1 MKPCEASFG
10 STSDPGVLIGSAVGG
25 GPVERLARSL
35 TDAGA
40 GAHVAS
46 WLDMA
51 EWRVQMAGSRADRLR
66 ARAASVIG
74 FPIRFIDDTRRFR
87 GGTVVATTTPFF
99 LPAVAIA
106 TRWLHEGSVVA
117 LVYDMYPDALE
128 AAGAAARGGLVDALA
143 TAMNRWWLRRVDGV
157 VFIGEAMAEHVCRRY
172 ATPRAWTVIE
182 TGADVREFAGAGGA
196 PETDLE
202 RWCAGKRII
211 GYVGNFGHVHEWE
224 TLAEAVVRVLATRR
238 DVGVVIAASG
248 VAVPHLQRAWAALPG
263 EAVRFVPPLDDHAW
277 ARLLA
282 RTDIAVATLR
292 DAAATT
298 SMPSKTFS
306 AMAAGSAIVAVA
318 PAASDLARLVRRHG
332 CGEVVAPG
340 DVDGLVHVFTRLLD
354 APGELERCRR
364 SAAAAARDV
373 YDMPKLAG
381 RWREFLE
388 RARREAV

>member
-1 MKPCEASFG
+1 LVELE
-10 STSDPGVLIGSAVGG
+10 VLIGSAVGG

-35 TDAGA
+35 SDAGS
-40 GAHVAS
+40 GARVAS
-46 WLDMA
+46 WLDMQ
-51 EWRVQMAGSRADRLR
+51 EWRVRMGGSRRDRLR
-66 ARAASVIG
+66 ARAASVLG
-74 FPIRFIDDTRRFR
+74 FPLQFMGETGRFH
-87 GGTVVATTTPFF
+87 GAAVVPTTTPFF
-99 LPAVAIA
+99 LPAVALA
-106 TRWLHEGSVVA
+106 TRRLHGGAVVP

-143 TAMNRWWLRRVDGV
+143 TAMNRWWLRRADGV

-196 PETDLE
+196 PETELE

-224 TLAEAVVRVLATRR
+224 TLAAAIPRVLSAHR

-248 VAVPHLQRAWAALPG
+248 VAVPHLERAWAGLSG
-263 EAVRFVPPLDDHAW
+263 DAVRFVAPLDDRAW

-282 RTDIAVATLR
+282 RTDISVSTLR
-292 DAAATT
+292 EAAAMT

-318 PAASDLARLVRRHG
+318 PASSDLARLVWRHG

-340 DVDGLVHVFTRLLD
+340 DVDGLAGVFTRLLD
-354 APGELERCRR
+354 MPGELRR
-364 SAAAAARDV
+364 YRASAAAAARDV
-373 YDMPKLAG
+373 YDMPKLAQ
-381 RWREFLE
+381 RWREFLG
-388 RARREAV
+388 RARREAP